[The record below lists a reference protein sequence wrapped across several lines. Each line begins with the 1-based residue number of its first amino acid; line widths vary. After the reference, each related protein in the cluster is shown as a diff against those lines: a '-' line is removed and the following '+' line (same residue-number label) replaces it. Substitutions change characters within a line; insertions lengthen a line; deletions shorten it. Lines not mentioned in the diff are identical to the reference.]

1 MKKIILSIMLT
12 VACLTDMQAQ
22 TASQLFSQFRHEK
35 NAEYTHV
42 PAVMWKVFKSL
53 VGKEDKEARFFMKHI
68 RSIRTLDMEDCS
80 QQVKAKFHSAVGRLK
95 TSGYTELI
103 RSNEDDERTMILV
116 KEKRG
121 KFREL
126 LIVESSEDDCQLVQI
141 KGKISPDEVEK
152 IVAENKK

>member
-1 MKKIILSIMLT
+1 M
-12 VACLTDMQAQ
+12 
-22 TASQLFSQFRHEK
+22 
-35 NAEYTHV
+35 
-42 PAVMWKVFKSL
+42 MWKVLKSL

-80 QQVKAKFHSAVGRLK
+80 QQVKASFHSAVGRLK

-126 LIVESSEDDCQLVQI
+126 LIVESGEDDCQLVQI

>member
-1 MKKIILSIMLT
+1 MNKIILSLILT
-12 VACLTDMQAQ
+12 VACLTGTHAQ

-42 PAVMWKVFKSL
+42 PALMWKALTSL
-53 VGKEDKEARFFMKHI
+53 AGKDDKEARLFMKHI

-80 QQVKAKFHSAVGRLK
+80 QQAKARFHSAVGRLK
-95 TSGYTELI
+95 TSGYTEII

-126 LIVESSEDDCQLVQI
+126 LIVESSEDDCQLVQV
-141 KGKISPDEVEK
+141 KGKISPDEVDK

>member
-53 VGKEDKEARFFMKHI
+53 VGKDDKEARFFMKHI

-80 QQVKAKFHSAVGRLK
+80 QQVKARFHSAVGRLK

-116 KEKRG
+116 KEVIITRSVG
-121 KFREL
+121 ANA
-126 LIVESSEDDCQLVQI
+126 
-141 KGKISPDEVEK
+141 ISVRVMRILRAPFKEPLPLS
-152 IVAENKK
+152 